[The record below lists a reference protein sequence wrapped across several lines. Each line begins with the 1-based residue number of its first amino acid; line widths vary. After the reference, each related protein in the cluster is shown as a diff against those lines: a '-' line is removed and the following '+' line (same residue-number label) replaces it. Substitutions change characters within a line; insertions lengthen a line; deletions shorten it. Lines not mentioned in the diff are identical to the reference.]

1 MEHGARVVA
10 PRGRGP
16 RAVSASPRHW
26 STIKALFQQAID
38 LEPDARE
45 AFLAQASGADAELR
59 AEVES
64 LLAAHDDERPF
75 LDAPVAGAARV
86 LGAALD
92 EAKAPAGLTPGTKI
106 GQYEVLEPIGSGG
119 MGNVYRARDTRL
131 DRFVALKIV
140 IDTAVG
146 GTADRVLREARAASA
161 LNHPNI
167 CTLYEAGEF
176 EGQPYLAMEYIAGQP
191 LSALIPSGGF
201 APPDVV
207 GYGMQI
213 ADALAHA
220 HEHGVIHRDLKSA
233 NVVVM
238 PEGRAKVLDFGIA
251 RRVATVGASTS
262 SATLT
267 DAGTISGTLAC
278 MAPELLRDQPADAR
292 SDIWALGVLLYELA
306 AGRRPFAGD
315 TAFEL
320 TLAILK
326 DAPPPLPANVPA
338 DLRALIFR
346 CLARDPSDRFQQA
359 SDVVAA
365 LEESDRPVRAGSLLP
380 GGPTRRVAI
389 GLSVAALLVAG
400 LAMFPRRSD
409 APVVRLAV
417 LPFNV
422 LSGAQE
428 IGFLGIGV
436 PDTIISRIAAVKNL
450 RVRALLSPGKERS
463 DPQEIGRELGV
474 NHVLSGTIQK
484 AGDQMRITPQLIR
497 VDDGVAIWTR
507 PYTLST
513 TSDLFRVQD
522 EIARGV
528 MEALQVQVTSEERG
542 RAWRH
547 HTQDPEAYA
556 LYVRGRAELAP
567 NARASVEAAVKSFE
581 AALARDR
588 QYVLAHAGLAMA
600 SAKMRLFFAAE
611 HEVSSWYARAHEAA
625 QQALTLDPDVAETH
639 EALAAV
645 HRSTD
650 FNWPQTIQEAT
661 RALDLNPNLDQPHL
675 YLASAFMHLGLLERA
690 AAEAKRAVDLNPAN
704 ADEPLRVQGAM
715 AMYGGR
721 FDEAMRLLDQAA
733 AARGAAA
740 EWNQAYAYYNAGL
753 KDKAES
759 MLRKISSESAR
770 SKRRAQATLAGV
782 LAARGERAEAETL
795 IEAVLDGSYKDHH
808 VAYALGAAYAQ
819 LGMPKEALERLTE
832 ARSTGFECL
841 PWFERDPLL
850 APLKSTAAFQR
861 FLDEFRQSWATQQAR
876 FPTGT

>member
-16 RAVSASPRHW
+16 RAVSAPQRNW

-45 AFLAQASGADAELR
+45 AFLAQACGADAELR

-92 EAKAPAGLTPGTKI
+92 EAKAPAGLTPGSKI

-119 MGNVYRARDTRL
+119 MADVYRARDTRL

-140 IDTAVG
+140 VDTAVG
-146 GTADRVLREARAASA
+146 RTADRVLREARAASA

-191 LSALIPSGGF
+191 LSALIPSVGF

-251 RRVATVGASTS
+251 RRVATVGAPTS

-267 DAGTISGTLAC
+267 GAGTISGTLAC

-320 TLAILK
+320 TSAILK
-326 DAPPPLPANVPA
+326 DAPPPLPAKVPA
-338 DLRALIFR
+338 ALRGLIFR
-346 CLARDPSDRFQQA
+346 CLARDPSDRFQRA

-365 LEESDRPVRAGSLLP
+365 LEESDRPGRAGSLLP

-400 LAMFPRRSD
+400 YAMFLRRSD

-436 PDTIISRIAAVKNL
+436 PDTIISRIASVKNL
-450 RVRALLSPGKERS
+450 RVRALLSPGKERA

-542 RAWRH
+542 RAWRQ

-588 QYVLAHAGLAMA
+588 QYALAHAGLAMA

-690 AAEAKRAVDLNPAN
+690 AAEARRAVDLNPAN
-704 ADEPLRVQGAM
+704 VDEPLRVQGAM

-795 IEAVLDGSYKDHH
+795 IQAVLDGSYKDHH